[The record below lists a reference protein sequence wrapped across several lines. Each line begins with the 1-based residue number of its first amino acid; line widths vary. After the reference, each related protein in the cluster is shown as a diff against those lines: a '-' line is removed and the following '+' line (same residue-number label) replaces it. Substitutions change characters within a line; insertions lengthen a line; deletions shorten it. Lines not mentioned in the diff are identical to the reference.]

1 MGEGR
6 LRKELAKEEL
16 TAPCARRGGVWLAE
30 DGSRGQLSNLAPDLS
45 TNIRDASAAVRG
57 RAISAQKGGV
67 MPLIE
72 PLVGFSC
79 RPPHLWSPPEGNLRR
94 GEGREGSAAAGG
106 SEHPPDGRRQRVAS
120 LACKKEVKDVSGK
133 EKSTLG

>member
-1 MGEGR
+1 
-6 LRKELAKEEL
+6 
-16 TAPCARRGGVWLAE
+16 
-30 DGSRGQLSNLAPDLS
+30 
-45 TNIRDASAAVRG
+45 
-57 RAISAQKGGV
+57 

-79 RPPHLWSPPEGNLRR
+79 CPPRLWSPPEGNLRQ
-94 GEGREGSAAAGG
+94 GEGREDSAAAGG
-106 SEHPPDGRRQRVAS
+106 SEHPPGGRRPRVAS